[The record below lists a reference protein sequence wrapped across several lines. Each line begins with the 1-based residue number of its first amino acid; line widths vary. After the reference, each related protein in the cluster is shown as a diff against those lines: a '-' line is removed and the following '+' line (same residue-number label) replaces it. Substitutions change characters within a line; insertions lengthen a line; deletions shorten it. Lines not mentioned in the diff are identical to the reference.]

1 MSFIYWNVM
10 KVIYIISTR
19 DIDNLSF
26 VAFLGL
32 REYLSAY
39 SLQSNKLHRFS
50 PLSSL
55 IQVTKNDL

>member
-1 MSFIYWNVM
+1 M

-39 SLQSNKLHRFS
+39 SLPSNKLHRFS